1 MIVDYGGFV
10 HPYRGNSYP
19 SRPLAGS
26 SYDKVC
32 MRMHASALSMQ

>member
-19 SRPLAGS
+19 SRPLGGRLEANFS
-26 SYDKVC
+26 QSQ
-32 MRMHASALSMQ
+32 H